1 MPKKSITVEVTPE
14 VLKWL
19 RESSGWTFEDV
30 SKRLKTNVEA
40 VKEFELGTKRP
51 TLRQLK
57 ELSLAFNR
65 PLAAFL
71 LSKPKEEKPLPKDY
85 RMLPNRK
92 DIFDKKTMLAI
103 RKARSLQS
111 ISKELSSNIK
121 YETKTKIE
129 RAKIADNPEVI
140 SRKYREM
147 FELTE
152 EKQRKFRDT
161 YQFFNYLRD
170 ALEDMNILIFQ
181 ISMPIEDARG
191 FSLSDDLPAIIVVN
205 TKDSIEARLFSLMHE
220 FAHILRGET
229 VIDLPELSITDR
241 DIIEKWCD
249 EFASSFLLPKET
261 AKKLF
266 EIDKTKPVETEMLNT
281 LSRRYKVSK
290 AMLLYNMLKLDYL
303 SRTKYEEVLER
314 YKPKQVKVEKKG
326 EKKGGGI
333 PSEKRCISEVGNKFV
348 SLVANNF
355 DKHLIT
361 YSDALNYLS
370 IKSKSFDKVLAKAG
384 K

>member
-1 MPKKSITVEVTPE
+1 MPKKSIIVEVNPE

-19 RESSGWTFEDV
+19 RVSSGWTFEDI

-40 VKEFELGTKRP
+40 VKEFESGAKKP

-85 RMLPNRK
+85 RMLPNRIG
-92 DIFDKKTMLAI
+92 IFDKKTMLAI

-121 YETKTKIE
+121 YGTKPKIE
-129 RAKIADNPEVI
+129 RVKITDNPEI
-140 SRKYREM
+140 TSRKYREM

-152 EKQRKFRDT
+152 EKQRKFRDA
-161 YQFFNYLRD
+161 YQVFNYLRD
-170 ALEDMNILIFQ
+170 TLEDMNILVFQ
-181 ISMPIEDARG
+181 ISMPVEDARG
-191 FSLSDDLPAIIVVN
+191 FSLSDDLPTIIVVN
-205 TKDSIEARLFSLMHE
+205 TKDNIEARLFSLAHE
-220 FAHILRGET
+220 FAHVLLGET
-229 VIDLPELSITDR
+229 VIDFPELSITIKDN
-241 DIIEKWCD
+241 IEKWCN

-266 EIDKTKPVETEMLNT
+266 EIDKTKLVETETLNA
-281 LSRRYKVSK
+281 LSRRYKISK

-303 SRTKYEEVLER
+303 SKIEYEEVLER
-314 YKPKQVKVEKKG
+314 YKPKQVKAKKKREKKS
-326 EKKGGGI
+326 GGI

-355 DKHLIT
+355 DKNFIT

>member
-1 MPKKSITVEVTPE
+1 MPKSITVEINPE

-85 RMLPNRK
+85 RMLPNKRGV
-92 DIFDKKTMLAI
+92 FDKKTMLAI

-121 YETKTKIE
+121 YETKPKIE
-129 RAKIADNPEVI
+129 RAKITDNPEVI

-147 FELTE
+147 FGLTE
-152 EKQRKFRDT
+152 ERQRKFRDA
-161 YQFFNYLRD
+161 YQLFNYLRD
-170 ALEDMNILIFQ
+170 TLEDMNILIFQ
-181 ISMPIEDARG
+181 ISMPVEDARG

-205 TKDSIEARLFSLMHE
+205 TKDSIEARLFSLVHE
-220 FAHILRGET
+220 FAHVMLGET
-229 VIDLPELSITDR
+229 VIDCPELSI
-241 DIIEKWCD
+241 IIKDNTEKWCD
-249 EFASSFLLPKET
+249 EFASSFLLPKEA
-261 AKKLF
+261 AKRLF
-266 EIDKTKPVETEMLNT
+266 ETEKIKLTDTETLNA
-281 LSRRYKVSK
+281 LSRRYKLSK
-290 AMLLYNMLKLDYL
+290 AMLLFNMLKLNYL
-303 SRTKYEEVLER
+303 SKTKYEEVLER
-314 YKPKQVKVEKKG
+314 YKPKQVKVERKG

-355 DKHLIT
+355 DKRFIT

-370 IKSKSFDKVLAKAG
+370 IKSKSFDKVLVKAG